1 MCQNFT
7 SSHLFTNNK
16 SPLRIFL
23 LRKSCKC
30 SISYLTFG
38 RVTPHIV
45 VKNIMRFG
53 CVYKRTFHTSF
64 SLVPNKGINNKDQ
77 VKHQLKNNKF
87 SIMNNN
93 TY

>member
-7 SSHLFTNNK
+7 SSHLFTSNR

-23 LRKSCKC
+23 LRKICKC
-30 SISYLTFG
+30 SIYYLTFG

-64 SLVPNKGINNKDQ
+64 GLVPNKGINNKGP
-77 VKHQLKNNKF
+77 VKHKLKNNKF
-87 SIMNNN
+87 LIMNNN